1 VSVYNPVYRVEIWSG
16 STLRHAFGLN
26 ATKYVNSLRVKP
38 GMTTTIGSFEITVPD
53 ADLTNN
59 PGMYNNVLPFEDV
72 SIWLGY
78 NQISWAMMDLD
89 SYAGQYYVYIPTAD
103 VSKFSVG
110 QQVILRD
117 DDSGPEIKTI
127 AEINAAP
134 GYLKMTEHL
143 SDNYTTGA
151 NGKVYEA
158 PDFSGKI
165 ETIKSSLDPDQGWVR
180 TFIGRDYGECF
191 HRVIKREAFNTGST
205 VIVQN
210 IRNNCTGS
218 IYGGL
223 STSNASIETDTQTG
237 SLTLDNDSCQKG
249 IKEISDFVNRDF
261 YVDTNKVLH
270 WFTRQSQTGSETYTT
285 GSNIFDYTVTKD
297 MSNVINDIYVFGT
310 RNSAGITGSDIP
322 VNHDDWTEADLT
334 GWLAYINSGSG
345 DVAASS
351 GSSDIYK
358 ATGSRSIN
366 ASDSHDFYSTYT
378 YTVTLRKTLP
388 STVRLSSGDILHL
401 YCGLYNNS
409 NAGPNATNGPTQYL
423 RLETSTSNYF
433 ECKLERSY
441 GSADG
446 PTWKEYNINVGA
458 TNEGVSTTG
467 STETNTGS
475 YKWRRVGNPDWF
487 NINSFA
493 YIQVV
498 TPNATNFGL
507 VNYLDGFYLGTK
519 FQYRT
524 GSTSSQTAYGYRP
537 YIYTDERLTSNEYCQ
552 NKAGTLLAAGS
563 TPVTQIQLTT
573 TGSPALQ
580 TGNRHQINIGSENI
594 SDYYELIDI
603 EHNYEGGEFRTTCT
617 FTDKKELRLIVPIIN
632 YPVQKA
638 QETLSWWDV
647 LLRQFTRFGPGP
659 YKQYSSP

>member
-59 PGMYNNVLPFEDV
+59 PGRYNDVLPFEDV
-72 SIWLGY
+72 NIWLGY
-78 NQISWAMMDLD
+78 QTISSSIIKNNA
-89 SYAGQYYVYIPTAD
+89 YAGQPYVALNLGEGHRFFI
-103 VSKFSVG
+103 G
-110 QQVILRD
+110 QTVILKD
-117 DDSGPEIKTI
+117 DDSGPETKIILDIDYGKTTTDF
-127 AEINAAP
+127 
-134 GYLKMTEHL
+134 LQMTTDL
-143 SDNYTTGA
+143 LADYTTGA
-151 NGKVYEA
+151 NAKVYA
-158 PDFSGKI
+158 SPNFSGKI
-165 ETIKSSLDPDQGWVR
+165 ETIKSNLDPSRGWVR

-249 IKEISDFVNRDF
+249 IKEISDFANRDF
-261 YVDTNKVLH
+261 YVDPSKVLH

-297 MSNVINDIYVFGT
+297 MSNVINDIYVFGI
-310 RNSAGITGSDIP
+310 RDPAGITGSDVP
-322 VNHDDWTEADLT
+322 VNHDDWTEGDTT
-334 GWLAYINSGSG
+334 GWTGRIISGSG
-345 DVAASS
+345 PAGGQSITVYGDNTL
-351 GSSDIYK
+351 GH
-358 ATGSRSIN
+358 ATGSGSIH
-366 ASDSHDFYSTYT
+366 AGMPWSGTYDSYVIWIRKQLPT
-378 YTVTLRKTLP
+378 TLFLT
-388 STVRLSSGDILHL
+388 SEDVLHL
-401 YCGLYNNS
+401 YFGFSKDDIHYVY
-409 NAGPNATNGPTQYL
+409 TTI
-423 RLETSTSNYF
+423 RLETDENNYF
-433 ECKLERSY
+433 QTTLGEINSQWYANAFRPELTINL
-441 GSADG
+441 G
-446 PTWKEYNINVGA
+446 PRY
-458 TNEGVSTTG
+458 EGNSVTG
-467 STETNTGS
+467 SLDTFTGS
-475 YKWRRVGNPDWF
+475 YKWTRVGNPDWF
-487 NINSFA
+487 NIQYFKLIGSGSHLSYPFSVSTDGL
-493 YIQVV
+493 Y
-498 TPNATNFGL
+498 FG
-507 VNYLDGFYLGTK
+507 VR
-519 FQYRT
+519 FQYHT
-524 GSTSSQTAYGYRP
+524 GSTSSQTTYGYRP
-537 YIYTDERLTSNEYCQ
+537 YIYTDERLNNTQYCQ

-563 TPVTQIQLTT
+563 TPVTQIRLTT

-580 TGNRHQINIGSENI
+580 IGNRHQINIGSENI
-594 SDYYELIDI
+594 SGYYELIDL
-603 EHNYEGGEFRTTCT
+603 EHNYEAGEFRTTCT
-617 FTDKKELRLIVPIIN
+617 FTDKKELRTIVPIIN